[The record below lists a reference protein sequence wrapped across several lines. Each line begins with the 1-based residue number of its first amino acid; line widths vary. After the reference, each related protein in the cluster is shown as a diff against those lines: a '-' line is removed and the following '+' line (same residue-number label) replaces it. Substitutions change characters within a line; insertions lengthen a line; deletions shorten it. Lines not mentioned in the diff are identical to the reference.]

1 MGVKMQINPSTQIIL
16 ASQSPRRVAI
26 LKQMGIDCIVMPA
39 DIDESLIA
47 GETPTDYVLRLAKEK
62 ALAVFNKINN
72 NQINASEKLNTQYK
86 NMPILAADTTVAL
99 DSAIFGKP
107 ENNADA
113 VQMLKKLSGT
123 QHQVHTA
130 VAVVLNQ
137 QIELALNT
145 TLVEMMPLSDAMI
158 AAYIASNEHSD
169 KAGSYAIQGLAG
181 NWIKRIDGSYTGVI
195 GLPVHETA
203 MLLNK
208 IGLLHTLS

>member
-1 MGVKMQINPSTQIIL
+1 MQINPSKQVIL
-16 ASQSPRRVAI
+16 ASQSPRRVMI

-39 DIDESLIA
+39 DIDESQTA
-47 GETPTDYVLRLAKEK
+47 EETPADYVLRLAKEK
-62 ALAVFNKINN
+62 ALAIFNKLNEL
-72 NQINASEKLNTQYK
+72 EKLIGQYAD
-86 NMPILAADTTVAL
+86 MPILAADTTVAL
-99 DSAIFGKP
+99 ENTIFGKP
-107 ENNADA
+107 ENDADA
-113 VQMLKKLSGT
+113 IQMLKQLSGT

-158 AAYIASNEHSD
+158 AAYIATNEHAD

-181 NWIKRIDGSYTGVI
+181 NWIKRIDGSYSGVM

-208 IGLLHTLS
+208 MGF

>member
-1 MGVKMQINPSTQIIL
+1 MQNNPPTQIIL

-39 DIDESLIA
+39 DIDESVKSD
-47 GETPTDYVLRLAKEK
+47 ETPADYVLRLAKEK
-62 ALAVFNKINN
+62 ALAVFD
-72 NQINASEKLNTQYK
+72 QIDNTYK
-86 NMPILAADTTVAL
+86 SMPILAADTTVAL

-107 ENNADA
+107 ENDVDA
-113 VQMLKKLSGT
+113 VQMLKKLSST

-130 VAVVLNQ
+130 VAVVFGQ

-158 AAYIASNEHSD
+158 ATYIASNEHRD

-181 NWIKRIDGSYTGVI
+181 NWIRRIDGSYTGVM

-208 IGLLHTLS
+208 IGRFK